1 MVDRPIIFS
10 APMIRAL
17 LAGRKTQTRRLCK
30 PMNKWV
36 HQEGREVRLHQGQ
49 WCHFLQDAE
58 LPIERLRLPWQVG
71 DRLWV
76 RETWAV
82 GNIYDGIP
90 PRNIN
95 PGGKPNWCGIRYAAT
110 DERLGIKD
118 RSPIH
123 MPRWASRLTL
133 IVTDVRVERL
143 QDISEE
149 DARAEGCEHDLWD
162 HALAVRDYSAP
173 DKWLCGW
180 GTLEGRPGYVPEE
193 RIFRESFRSLW
204 ESINGAKSWADNP
217 WICASSFRV
226 IQQNIDAIDIGRAA

>member
-10 APMIRAL
+10 APMIRTL
-17 LAGRKTQTRRLCK
+17 IEGRKTQTRRLCK

-36 HQEGREVRLHQGQ
+36 HQEGREIRLHQGQ

-90 PRNIN
+90 PRSIN
-95 PGGKPNWCGIRYAAT
+95 PGGKPNWCGVRYAAT
-110 DERLGIKD
+110 DEHLGIKD

-123 MPRWASRLTL
+123 MPRWASRLSL
-133 IVTDVRVERL
+133 IVTEVRVERL

-149 DARAEGCEHDLWD
+149 DAIAEGMTLPEGLRWGNDPISAYRALWGEL
-162 HALAVRDYSAP
+162 HGP
-173 DKWLCGW
+173 D
-180 GTLEGRPGYVPEE
+180 
-193 RIFRESFRSLW
+193 
-204 ESINGAKSWADNP
+204 SWAANP
-217 WICASSFRV
+217 WCAAITFSVHRT
-226 IQQNIDAIDIGRAA
+226 NIDALAAARAA